1 MLSTRSTTTA
11 ANTPRGAPS
20 RHATMNTTA
29 MTGSTRKRRPL
40 APPSPPTPGR
50 RDSEAIVRA
59 IIDAAL
65 ALPPNASMATI
76 AKRAGVGEASLY
88 RYFPNQGALHAELT
102 RRFQRNFR
110 DAVQAVTG
118 TPNLSL
124 EDGLRQ
130 ICQVALMLPTEWR
143 RIADLAVPFTW
154 SASHAAEVYG
164 DVIALITT
172 WTADR
177 LPTAPPDLASR
188 VFIAFASVRG
198 IMIMSSMM
206 PEQAPDVPELL
217 EYAVATILAT
227 LQAS

>member
-1 MLSTRSTTTA
+1 MTA
-11 ANTPRGAPS
+11 IR
-20 RHATMNTTA
+20 
-29 MTGSTRKRRPL
+29 STRKRAPL
-40 APPSPPTPGR
+40 DPPSAPKPGR
-50 RDSEAIVRA
+50 RDSEAIVTA

-65 ALPPNASMATI
+65 GLPPDASMATI

-88 RYFPNQGALHAELT
+88 RYFPTRGALHAELT
-102 RRFQRNFR
+102 RRFQRHFR
-110 DAVQAVTG
+110 DAVQAVTE

-130 ICQVALMLPTEWR
+130 ICKVGLMLPKEWR

-154 SASHAAEVYG
+154 SESHATEVYG

-172 WTADR
+172 WISGR
-177 LPTAPPDLASR
+177 LPTAPADLSSR

-206 PEQAPDVPELL
+206 PDQAPDVPQLL
-217 EYAVATILAT
+217 EYALAIILTILPT
-227 LQAS
+227 S